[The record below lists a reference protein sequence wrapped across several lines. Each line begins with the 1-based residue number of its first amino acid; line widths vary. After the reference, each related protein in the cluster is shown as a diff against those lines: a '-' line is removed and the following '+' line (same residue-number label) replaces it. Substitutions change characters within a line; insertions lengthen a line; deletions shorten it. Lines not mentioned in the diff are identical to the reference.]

1 MIKVSAKQREM
12 LDLAVEA
19 AFVREVARHLRE
31 EHASRCEGIGGEE
44 LTRRV
49 EIGIAR
55 ARGHGLTWD
64 ASITAF
70 VAIMFEVAPTFD
82 EQPAIRRVLSDRR
95 LSADRRIDALWDRTS
110 EEDWDEAEAHAGR
123 AESFWSGAGE
133 GA

>member
-1 MIKVSAKQREM
+1 MIKVGVKQREM
-12 LDLAVEA
+12 LDRAVEA
-19 AFVREVARHLRE
+19 AFVREIARHLRA
-31 EHASRCEGIGGEE
+31 EHPARCEGLGDEE
-44 LTRRV
+44 LARRA

-55 ARGHGLTWD
+55 ARAHGLTWD

-95 LSADRRIDALWDRTS
+95 VSANRRIDALWDRTS

-123 AESFWSGAGE
+123 AESFWSSAGE